1 MVNLCARG
9 LRVRSGRQG
18 VEEDHMHTYCYY
30 MTRESVEF
38 VVVHLVKH
46 TQQSF
51 SGLLTPSIFIYSLLF
66 SPENHIYYS
75 VYRRS
80 PDALIETKHNQ
91 LKWLH
96 VA

>member
-51 SGLLTPSIFIYSLLF
+51 SGYLRPAFSFPYFFPRKIIYITAYIVDLLM
-66 SPENHIYYS
+66 
-75 VYRRS
+75 R
-80 PDALIETKHNQ
+80 
-91 LKWLH
+91 
-96 VA
+96 